1 MKILKLINIKIK
13 LSLLKNSIKIIVNHL
28 SKENLYK
35 LLILKN
41 KLFIIMQKNFLISKK
56 KEK

>member
-28 SKENLYK
+28 SKEILYK